1 MASAWK
7 TKGLALAAVGLGL
20 WWGLAVVQTIVH
32 DRQLRQNQAHQN
44 VSESLS
50 GPQALVG
57 PTLTMSC
64 VESWPGFEG
73 TGAERKAVTLREAS
87 EVRVAPR
94 ELEAI
99 LKTDNQA
106 RYRGLFKVNGY
117 SANVQLLARFDAA
130 ALQVPASTHAQGEV
144 RCALPRLAVSLGD
157 ARGIQSA
164 KVTLDDQALQVRPG
178 DGAEESRA
186 GLHAELAAPVHPS
199 APLKARVDL
208 VLLGTSQLSMAPIAD
223 NQQVTL
229 TGDWPHPAFGGS
241 FLPTHRD
248 VGKDGFKAQW
258 QLSSLATSAQ
268 REWLKGARACGLAE
282 PDGSLDGEM
291 SGGSNRTGC
300 VETFGVTY
308 IDPVNPYVL
317 SDRASKYGLVFIVLT
332 FVAVGLTEVLRQL
345 RVHPVQYLL
354 VGAGLTL
361 FFLLLVSLSEHIGF
375 LWAYGIASGAC
386 TLLLGFY
393 GVHTLR
399 SRWGGVGFG
408 AGIATL
414 FGVMFVLLQR
424 EQTALVLGSVMLF
437 VVLALVMVL
446 TRHVDWYELMERLGA
461 PAAPA
466 GKEAM
471 PAGAASQDAEETA
484 AGARR

>member
-1 MASAWK
+1 
-7 TKGLALAAVGLGL
+7 
-20 WWGLAVVQTIVH
+20 
-32 DRQLRQNQAHQN
+32 
-44 VSESLS
+44 
-50 GPQALVG
+50 
-57 PTLTMSC
+57 
-64 VESWPGFEG
+64 
-73 TGAERKAVTLREAS
+73 
-87 EVRVAPR
+87 
-94 ELEAI
+94 
-99 LKTDNQA
+99 
-106 RYRGLFKVNGY
+106 
-117 SANVQLLARFDAA
+117 
-130 ALQVPASTHAQGEV
+130 
-144 RCALPRLAVSLGD
+144 
-157 ARGIQSA
+157 
-164 KVTLDDQALQVRPG
+164 
-178 DGAEESRA
+178 
-186 GLHAELAAPVHPS
+186 
-199 APLKARVDL
+199 
-208 VLLGTSQLSMAPIAD
+208 
-223 NQQVTL
+223 VTL

-268 REWLKGARACGLAE
+268 REWLKGSRACGLAE
-282 PDGSLDGEM
+282 LDGSPDGEM
-291 SGGSNRTGC
+291 ALGSSRTGC

-399 SRWGGVGFG
+399 SRWGGMGFG

-461 PAAPA
+461 TAAPAAPA
-466 GKEAM
+466 GKAVM
-471 PAGAASQDAEETA
+471 PAGTASQDAEEPA
-484 AGARR
+484 SGARH

>member
-1 MASAWK
+1 M
-7 TKGLALAAVGLGL
+7 
-20 WWGLAVVQTIVH
+20 
-32 DRQLRQNQAHQN
+32 
-44 VSESLS
+44 
-50 GPQALVG
+50 
-57 PTLTMSC
+57 
-64 VESWPGFEG
+64 
-73 TGAERKAVTLREAS
+73 
-87 EVRVAPR
+87 
-94 ELEAI
+94 
-99 LKTDNQA
+99 
-106 RYRGLFKVNGY
+106 
-117 SANVQLLARFDAA
+117 
-130 ALQVPASTHAQGEV
+130 
-144 RCALPRLAVSLGD
+144 
-157 ARGIQSA
+157 
-164 KVTLDDQALQVRPG
+164 
-178 DGAEESRA
+178 
-186 GLHAELAAPVHPS
+186 
-199 APLKARVDL
+199 
-208 VLLGTSQLSMAPIAD
+208 
-223 NQQVTL
+223 
-229 TGDWPHPAFGGS
+229 
-241 FLPTHRD
+241 
-248 VGKDGFKAQW
+248 
-258 QLSSLATSAQ
+258 
-268 REWLKGARACGLAE
+268 
-282 PDGSLDGEM
+282 
-291 SGGSNRTGC
+291 
-300 VETFGVTY
+300 TY